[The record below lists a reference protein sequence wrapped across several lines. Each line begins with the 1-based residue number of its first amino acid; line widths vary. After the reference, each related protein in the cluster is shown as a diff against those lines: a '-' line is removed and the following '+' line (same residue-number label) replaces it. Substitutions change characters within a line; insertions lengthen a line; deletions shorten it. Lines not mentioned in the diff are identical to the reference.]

1 MLNVGMVDNI
11 EFWQTI
17 FEFRGPKH
25 VFHSR
30 ICGDKIKD
38 HIKRKVDT
46 NRASILFLKFTKKNF
61 ENIYLLL
68 DSPNF
73 HPQLKK
79 SKKEGKF
86 NCNDVFRY

>member
-1 MLNVGMVDNI
+1 MLNVEMVDNL
-11 EFWQTI
+11 EFWQTL

-25 VFHSR
+25 V
-30 ICGDKIKD
+30 
-38 HIKRKVDT
+38 RKVDT
-46 NRASILFLKFTKKNF
+46 NRVSIMFLKFTKKNF

-86 NCNDVFRY
+86 NCNDVFRS